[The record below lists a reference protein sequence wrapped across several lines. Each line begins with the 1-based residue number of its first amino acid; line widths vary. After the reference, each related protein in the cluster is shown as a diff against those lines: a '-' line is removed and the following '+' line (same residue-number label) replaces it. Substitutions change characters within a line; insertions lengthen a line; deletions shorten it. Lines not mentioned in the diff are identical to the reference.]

1 VQDDT
6 RSGQPK
12 TQRTD
17 ANVDRARN
25 LVCSDQ
31 RLGVRLIAEELN
43 MHRET
48 VPQIITD
55 DLGMRK
61 F

>member
-17 ANVDRARN
+17 ENVDRVGTRGESTVSFGSADKVTEIR
-25 LVCSDQ
+25 SK
-31 RLGVRLIAEELN
+31 EETRTL
-43 MHRET
+43 T
-48 VPQIITD
+48 
-55 DLGMRK
+55 
-61 F
+61 